1 MLINRNVSSLVV
13 DTLCKQAL
21 RENAG
26 VACFYFDFAAP
37 EEQSPAAVLGSVLKQ
52 IIRGR
57 EGVPERIAEAFQE
70 RGKVIGGRK
79 LMLSEI
85 VELLQDISSSRR
97 TFICIDALE
106 KCQERYRIGLLDS
119 LYQILRGSPGARIF
133 VTGRPSVRAEVEKH
147 LPQRVATRS
156 ITPTKGDITVFLQ
169 AKLKADA
176 MPDAM
181 DESLEEEI
189 LKAIPEIASEM

>member
-1 MLINRNVSSLVV
+1 MLVINHNFSSLVV
-13 DTLCKQAL
+13 DTVM
-21 RENAG
+21 ENGG

-52 IIRGR
+52 IVGGR
-57 EGVPERIAEAFQE
+57 KGVPKRIVEAFQE

-79 LMLSEI
+79 LLLLEI
-85 VELLQDISSSRR
+85 VELLQDISSSRG

-106 KCQERYRIGLLDS
+106 KCQERHRIELLDS

-156 ITPTKGDITVFLQ
+156 ITATRGDITLFLR
-169 AKLKADA
+169 AKLRADA
-176 MPDAM
+176 MLDAM

-189 LKAIPEIASEM
+189 LKAIPEIASEK